1 MSDGLNLKQVEI
13 LKKFRQRLNKEKFIN
28 HQSSVYYSKQNNKFV
43 IPGIMITGIAS
54 VASFLSTS
62 DMFEDNVKQ
71 GSAIGVGIL
80 TAGATILQS
89 VSTSFGFK
97 TRADAFQKSADCYDD
112 LLTKIE
118 FEIVNPNEDF
128 NEFCN
133 DMESEILKIKADN
146 KFFPPL
152 HIQELWE
159 KYKQGLFVEEESL
172 FSVVVQNIKDK
183 AEEYG
188 TQELIEKIQ
197 ETKEDIEEA
206 VELAIETNETI
217 QTIKQEH
224 ENVVEER
231 KRITQEA
238 QESHDAVINVDDA
251 NNDNINNVDNSRV
264 IDFVSGNVTTNNNES
279 DNLDDVII

>member
-54 VASFLSTS
+54 IASFLSTS

-118 FEIVNPNEDF
+118 FEIVNPNEEF

-133 DMESEILKIKADN
+133 DLESEILKIKADN

-152 HIQELWE
+152 YIQELW
-159 KYKQGLFVEEESL
+159 KK
-172 FSVVVQNIKDK
+172 
-183 AEEYG
+183 
-188 TQELIEKIQ
+188 
-197 ETKEDIEEA
+197 
-206 VELAIETNETI
+206 
-217 QTIKQEH
+217 
-224 ENVVEER
+224 
-231 KRITQEA
+231 
-238 QESHDAVINVDDA
+238 
-251 NNDNINNVDNSRV
+251 
-264 IDFVSGNVTTNNNES
+264 
-279 DNLDDVII
+279 